1 MDKTNSYYFH
11 CKSAF
16 MDNMVLTLLCIFVV
30 IFIIINYNTIMENN
44 NFTSITENYGNFG
57 IVQPLLITA
66 IIALLAYLFI
76 TWDDNDVSE
85 NVFINEIP
93 AYKISNKINLLNE
106 NKYRIINSVENKLDK
121 LKLGNLN
128 KSLYNVEDNSNIFI
142 SQKNAG
148 KFGLKF

>member
-1 MDKTNSYYFH
+1 
-11 CKSAF
+11 
-16 MDNMVLTLLCIFVV
+16 
-30 IFIIINYNTIMENN
+30 MENN